1 MHQYK
6 ENFRYFTY
14 FLDEKGLSR
23 NIDTFTTD
31 VICNYVV
38 FMKSEKVQFENHNY
52 KPDDCKTVSLSRST
66 KDPLEIIERIKEKM
80 RALSPLQ
87 KLG

>member
-1 MHQYK
+1 
-6 ENFRYFTY
+6 
-14 FLDEKGLSR
+14 
-23 NIDTFTTD
+23 
-31 VICNYVV
+31 
-38 FMKSEKVQFENHNY
+38 MKSEKVQFENHNY